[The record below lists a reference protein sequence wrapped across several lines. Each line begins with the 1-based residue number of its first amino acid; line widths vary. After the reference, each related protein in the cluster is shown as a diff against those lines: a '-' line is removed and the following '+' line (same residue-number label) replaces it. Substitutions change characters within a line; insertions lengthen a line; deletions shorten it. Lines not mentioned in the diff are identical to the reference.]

1 LANFRV
7 RYLGEQNYQT
17 VLAEQ
22 QAYTRA
28 RSPEDPDELWV
39 VSHPPVFTLGQ
50 AGKIEHIIAAGH
62 IPVVRSDRGGQVT
75 YHGPGQVVVYTLLN
89 VKRLGLGVKALVTS
103 LESAV
108 IACISDLGLKA
119 ERRPGAPG
127 VYIGPRKIAALGL
140 RISRG
145 YSYHGLSFNVGMDL
159 QPFSRINPCGHV
171 GLEVTDLAAEGV
183 NTTTANIEQALLTE
197 LQAKL
202 STGTTFKR
210 AT

>member
-1 LANFRV
+1 MANFSV

-50 AGKIEHIIAAGH
+50 AGKIEHIIAAGD

-89 VKRLGLGVKALVTS
+89 VKRLGLGVKSLVTS

-183 NTTTANIEQALLTE
+183 NTTTANIEQALLKE

>member
-1 LANFRV
+1 
-7 RYLGEQNYQT
+7 
-17 VLAEQ
+17 
-22 QAYTRA
+22 
-28 RSPEDPDELWV
+28 
-39 VSHPPVFTLGQ
+39 
-50 AGKIEHIIAAGH
+50 
-62 IPVVRSDRGGQVT
+62 
-75 YHGPGQVVVYTLLN
+75 
-89 VKRLGLGVKALVTS
+89 
-103 LESAV
+103 
-108 IACISDLGLKA
+108 
-119 ERRPGAPG
+119 